1 MAQPASGHAYR
12 PEIDGLRAVA
22 VLAVIL
28 NHLDHGLLPGGW
40 LGVDVFFVISGF
52 VITASLAGRPA
63 QRAGP
68 WLAAFYA
75 RRVKRLAPALLVCV
89 LVTALGV
96 VLLIPPVFR
105 EHDHSLATGVGAIFG
120 VSNLVLFADAT
131 NYFGDDIQLNPFAHT
146 WSLGVEEQIYLL
158 LPLLVW
164 ASGLPQ
170 ARRRA
175 RRWLALLLGLLSLLS
190 LQLFLRLCGSDQPAA
205 YFLMPAR
212 FWEIGAGALAWLLL
226 AALRD
231 RSGLHLMALPPRL
244 AWLLPLAQLA
254 ALLLLGLAMAAE
266 LPLPQAVPQAVI
278 ASVVL
283 LLSARPG
290 TPVVRL
296 LSLPPL
302 VGLGV
307 ISYSLYLWHWSVL
320 ALARWSL
327 GVDAASAPW
336 LLLLTLALALLS
348 WWAVER
354 PLRSAHWGGQPGT
367 TLRRGLGLSAL
378 AATALLLAAGP
389 GRGRLYQGRDA
400 GGQAI
405 DDRVQLA
412 PDAAGI
418 TALRRRSAAD
428 REPRLILVGDSHARM
443 LRPVLEALAGPRFTL
458 LARDGCPFPPSGHGH
473 HQPGCFD
480 WALHTRSLLLRH
492 LQPGD
497 LIVISLYARSHFGG
511 GFDSRD
517 EQVDRG
523 DGTVHAPEAKL
534 HLYARSLDG
543 FAAKVASRGGRLLLV
558 APFPRFEE
566 RPAHF
571 KLCEPEWFR
580 RTPADCRHLAVL
592 DAAALERDNAAL
604 LSRFRE
610 LARRRPNL
618 QVVDPLPAL
627 CPDGS
632 CRLRDGSGA
641 LLYRDKD
648 HLSRHGAE
656 RLRALFQP
664 LISGADG
671 SDNQSRSG
679 GPPQG
684 ATGP

>member
-1 MAQPASGHAYR
+1 MAQPSTGHAYR

-28 NHLDHGLLPGGW
+28 NHLDHDLLPGGW

-63 QRAGP
+63 QRPGP

-89 LVTALGV
+89 LLTALGL

-105 EHDHSLATGVGAIFG
+105 EHDHGLATGLGAIFG

-175 RRWLALLLGLLSLLS
+175 RRWLVLLLGVLSLLS
-190 LQLFLRLCGSDQPAA
+190 LQLFLRLCGSDPSAA
-205 YFLMPAR
+205 YFLMPSR
-212 FWEIGAGALAWLLL
+212 FWEIGAGALAWLL
-226 AALRD
+226 AAPFMGRAPLR
-231 RSGLHLMALPPRL
+231 RL
-244 AWLLPLAQLA
+244 ALLTPLLQLA
-254 ALLLLGLAMAAE
+254 ALLLLGLEMAGEA
-266 LPLPQAVPQAVI
+266 PLQRAVPLAVV
-278 ASVVL
+278 ASLLL

-290 TPVVRL
+290 TPLVRL

-320 ALARWSL
+320 ALARWSV
-327 GVDAASAPW
+327 GVDAATAPW
-336 LLLLTLALALLS
+336 LLLLTLVLALLS
-348 WWAVER
+348 WAVVER
-354 PLRSAHWGGQPGT
+354 PLRAASWGGRPGS

-378 AATALLLAAGP
+378 AGAAVLLAAGP
-389 GRGRLYQGRDA
+389 GRGRLFQGQAA

-412 PDAAGI
+412 PADAGL
-418 TALRRRSAAD
+418 TALRRRSDAVQ
-428 REPRLILVGDSHARM
+428 EPRLILVGDSHARM
-443 LRPVLEALAGPRFTL
+443 LRPVFEALAGPHLTL

-473 HQPGCFD
+473 QRPGCFD
-480 WALHTRSLLLRH
+480 WALDTRALLLRH
-492 LQPGD
+492 LRPGD
-497 LIVISLYARSHFGG
+497 VIVISLYARSHFGG

-517 EQVDRG
+517 EQVDR
-523 DGTVHAPEAKL
+523 DDVTVHSPEAKL

-543 FAAKVASRGGRLLLV
+543 FAAKVASRGGRILLV

-580 RTPADCRHLAVL
+580 RPPADCRRLPVL
-592 DAAALERDNAAL
+592 EAAAVQRDNAAL
-604 LSRFRE
+604 LARFQA

-618 QVVDPLPAL
+618 QVVDPLPVL
-627 CPDGS
+627 CPDGV
-632 CRLRDGSGA
+632 CRLRDAEGQ

-656 RLRALFQP
+656 RLTALFRP
-664 LISGADG
+664 LISAADG
-671 SDNQSRSG
+671 SHKQSRSE
-679 GPPQG
+679 GPPGG
-684 ATGP
+684 AALP